1 MQIMHHSTDAT
12 QMREAE
18 RLAERKGN
26 EEKENSHPKEIEAGQ
41 GSSRAAVARARCF
54 QRRARRRL
62 LGSGE
67 ERNCGGRE
75 KRGERSERLLAVD
88 REREVNVGSGEPTT

>member
-1 MQIMHHSTDAT
+1 MQIVHHSTDAT
-12 QMREAE
+12 QRREAE

-41 GSSRAAVARARCF
+41 GSSRAVVARARWF

-62 LGSGE
+62 LGTGE
-67 ERNCGGRE
+67 EGN
-75 KRGERSERLLAVD
+75 
-88 REREVNVGSGEPTT
+88 